1 MHEALTP
8 VPHGVGVDV
17 EDVDPSLLLGQSD
30 LHLHLKTTRSQQ
42 GVVDHILPVR
52 HPWTMTFL

>member
-1 MHEALTP
+1 MHEALTPDVAP

-52 HPWTMTFL
+52 HP